1 MAQLQGR
8 AALGRPALHSITVE
22 QNQGCTSVITL
33 GSPKLSF
40 TQAITSQRL
49 HTQMVIFDQ
58 IAHRIVDM
66 APDIQIVSSYN
77 TENAPFTVLVL
88 VVITTVEA
96 SLPP

>member
-66 APDIQIVSSYN
+66 APDVQIV
-77 TENAPFTVLVL
+77 
-88 VVITTVEA
+88 
-96 SLPP
+96 